1 MNDLWK
7 KIFSESHFIYIF
19 VEDASVKVHDELM
32 LAQLDA
38 LITSIKVINQV
49 SERKQFIPEEH
60 FYFKK

>member
-7 KIFSESHFIYIF
+7 KIFSERHFIYIF

-32 LAQLDA
+32 LAQLNA
-38 LITSIKVINQV
+38 PITSIKAINQV